1 MTMDEREQRKRAF
14 VTAGVLVAMVV
25 AIYLVVMLQFAR

>member
-1 MTMDEREQRKRAF
+1 MTMDERGQRKRAF

-25 AIYLVVMLQFAR
+25 AIYAVIMLKFMR

>member
-1 MTMDEREQRKRAF
+1 MTMADREQRKRAL

-25 AIYLVVMLQFAR
+25 AIYAVVMLKFMR